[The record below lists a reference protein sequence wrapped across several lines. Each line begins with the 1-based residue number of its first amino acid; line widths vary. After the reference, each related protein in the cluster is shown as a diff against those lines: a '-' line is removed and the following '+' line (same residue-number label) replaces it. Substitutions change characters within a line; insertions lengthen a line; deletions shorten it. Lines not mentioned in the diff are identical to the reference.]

1 MERPLW
7 APWRMEFIAAE
18 KPTGCIFCDFPAAPE
33 AEDRRNLI
41 VRRGEHA
48 FVILNRFPYNS
59 GHLMVV
65 PRRHGAE
72 LGALP
77 AAEYAGLM
85 EEVRRAAAVLQGA
98 YRPEGINVGMNL
110 GRAAGAGIVDHLHWH
125 LVPRWVGDNNFMPVL
140 GDIRVMVDH
149 LDATWEKVR
158 AGYDAAPP

>member
-18 KPTGCIFCDFPAAPE
+18 KPKGCIFCDFPAAPE

-158 AGYDAAPP
+158 AGYAAAPP

>member
-18 KPTGCIFCDFPAAPE
+18 KPKGCIFCDFPAAPE
-33 AEDRRNLI
+33 ADDRKHLI
-41 VRRGEHA
+41 VHRGAHA

-65 PRRHGAE
+65 PRRHGAD
-72 LGALP
+72 LQALA
-77 AAEYAGLM
+77 AAEYADLM
-85 EEVRRAAAVLQGA
+85 EEVRRAAAVLQA
-98 YRPEGINVGMNL
+98 VYRPEGVNVGMNL

-149 LDATWEKVR
+149 LDTTWEKVR
-158 AGYDAAPP
+158 AGFAAPPG

>member
-1 MERPLW
+1 
-7 APWRMEFIAAE
+7 MEFIAAE
-18 KPTGCIFCDFPAAPE
+18 KPKGCIFCDFPAAPE
-33 AEDRRNLI
+33 ADDRKNLI
-41 VRRGEHA
+41 VRRGAHA

-72 LGALP
+72 LQALAP
-77 AAEYAGLM
+77 AEYADLM
-85 EEVRRAAAVLQGA
+85 EEVRRAAAVLQA
-98 YRPEGINVGMNL
+98 VYRPEGINVGMNL

-149 LDATWEKVR
+149 LDTTWEKVR
-158 AGYDAAPP
+158 AGYAAAAP

>member
-18 KPTGCIFCDFPAAPE
+18 KPKGCIFCDFPAAPE

>member
-18 KPTGCIFCDFPAAPE
+18 KPKGCIFCDFPAAPE
-33 AEDRRNLI
+33 GEDRKNLI
-41 VRRGEHA
+41 VHRGASA
-48 FVILNRFPYNS
+48 FAILNRFPYNS

-65 PRRHGAE
+65 PRRHGAD
-72 LGALP
+72 LSALAP
-77 AAEYAGLM
+77 EEWAGLM
-85 EEVRRAAAVLQGA
+85 AEVRRAAAVLQA
-98 YRPEGINVGMNL
+98 VYRPEGINVGMNL

-149 LDATWEKVR
+149 LDTTWEKVR
-158 AGYDAAPP
+158 AGYAALAP

>member
-7 APWRMEFIAAE
+7 APWRMEFITAE
-18 KPTGCIFCDFPAAPE
+18 KPKGCIFCDFPAAPE
-33 AEDRRNLI
+33 AEDRKNLI
-41 VRRGEHA
+41 VRRGAHA
-48 FVILNRFPYNS
+48 FVILNRFPYTS

-77 AAEYAGLM
+77 ADEWAELQ
-85 EEVRRAAAVLQGA
+85 EEVRRAAAVLQAA
-98 YRPEGINVGMNL
+98 YRPDGINVGMNL

-149 LDATWEKVR
+149 LDSTWEKVR
-158 AGYDAAPP
+158 AGYAVHAP